1 MVTKYIM
8 TKEVIFERVK
18 QVIENQLLL
27 EEDVITEDTILL
39 KSPEGDSLDV
49 DSLDLVEL
57 ILTFEEAFK
66 IDISDEDAAEIKSVN
81 DVLEFVKK
89 SS

>member
-1 MVTKYIM
+1 M
-8 TKEVIFERVK
+8 TDEDI
-18 QVIENQLLL
+18 L
-27 EEDVITEDTILL
+27 EQIKDAITEQLEVERDKI
-39 KSPEGDSLDV
+39 KPESTFFEDLEADSLDV
-49 DSLDLVEL
+49 VEL

>member
-1 MVTKYIM
+1 M
-8 TKEVIFERVK
+8 TDEEI
-18 QVIENQLLL
+18 L
-27 EEDVITEDTILL
+27 EQIKDAITEQLDIDRD
-39 KSPEGDSLDV
+39 KIKPESTFFEDLEADSLDV
-49 DSLDLVEL
+49 VEL

>member
-1 MVTKYIM
+1 M
-8 TKEVIFERVK
+8 TDEDI
-18 QVIENQLLL
+18 L
-27 EEDVITEDTILL
+27 EQIKDAITEQLEVEREKI
-39 KSPEGDSLDV
+39 KPESTFFEDLEADSLDV
-49 DSLDLVEL
+49 VEL

>member
-1 MVTKYIM
+1 M
-8 TKEVIFERVK
+8 TDEEI
-18 QVIENQLLL
+18 L
-27 EEDVITEDTILL
+27 EQIKDAITEQLDIDRD
-39 KSPEGDSLDV
+39 KIKPESTFFEDLEADSLDV
-49 DSLDLVEL
+49 VEL

-66 IDISDEDAAEIKSVN
+66 VDISDEDAAEIKSVN